1 MVLTN
6 SLVIVLNTVFNTI
19 VESANTITGPQYLG
33 SGGPPPLISRATV
46 RVRVRVPPDKIPP
59 PPPRVRA
66 VRLSTPDPRPGQGTG
81 LCAPAAKK
89 RVCTPV
95 TPYEQCTP
103 ATTYEKVP
111 LLHVDKKPC

>member
-33 SGGPPPLISRATV
+33 SGGPPPLISRGTV
-46 RVRVRVPPDKIPP
+46 RVRVRVPPDKI
-59 PPPRVRA
+59 PPRVRA

-89 RVCTPV
+89 TSLHPGHPLRTVHTG
-95 TPYEQCTP
+95 YHLRKSAP
-103 ATTYEKVP
+103 ATRR
-111 LLHVDKKPC
+111 